1 MVGWIEATSSV
12 DVKNILID
20 RRSKKV
26 AERCAAECDLRIT
39 KLLSDP
45 EGLPDGKGKR
55 TKLTRLKKQR
65 LRSVLAEALE
75 YAALFPGPL
84 PNRRSGL
91 GRPPDN
97 AVLIFIDDIHRAC
110 RAADLKP
117 GLRYIKPVGL
127 PGRTHQRTPAS
138 CSSGGSATDR
148 PSFENKPR
156 KFSSLVRCIFF

>member
-127 PGRTHQRTPAS
+127 PVALFVELAPLIWPDTS
-138 CSSGGSATDR
+138 K
-148 PSFENKPR
+148 NPR
-156 KFSSLVRCIFF
+156 KLFERWKRHRPTLVRE